1 MCHATGTLL
10 KEPQRVTSSEHR
22 LGARSRAQSGGDMT
36 DPVVDIQGD
45 KIEIGPFVVID
56 RDIAEHLGSES
67 PEGQSRAIRDAVVIG
82 MKVILNER
90 VSLATDTILD
100 RVERQINDLLGNP
113 DLQEEGTPFGAI
125 ISEIT
130 QLREE
135 IREQKF
141 KKRYSSSE
149 KGSEYEDFVAG
160 LLKAEFGNS
169 VNVVQTGAQRA
180 TKVLPGK
187 KGDLT
192 IQLNPETPFELKI
205 AVEAK
210 NRDVKNFNIEMLKR
224 ETSTTLEQR
233 DVPVVLWVLPRP
245 LGEKF
250 MQDGAIQWSVDLGY
264 VMVIADEEKPDMAQP
279 MLGAAVRVAQL
290 VYHWR
295 TKMQGEFNLKF
306 AEEFVSRMKTRL
318 NSINQITTKLNAIG
332 TSQIEAYSL
341 SQTLYTELNRD
352 LQEFAKTL
360 NLDGPT
366 QEAQQ

>member
-1 MCHATGTLL
+1 MTN
-10 KEPQRVTSSEHR
+10 PVISIR
-22 LGARSRAQSGGDMT
+22 GD
-36 DPVVDIQGD
+36 
-45 KIEIGPFVVID
+45 EITVGSFVVISA
-56 RDIAEHLGSES
+56 DIADHLGSES

-141 KKRYSSSE
+141 KKKYLASE

-210 NRDVKNFNIEMLKR
+210 NRDAKSFNIEVLKR

-245 LGEKF
+245 LGEKL

-264 VMVIADEEKPDMAQP
+264 VMVIADEEKPVMAQP

-295 TKMQGEFNLKF
+295 TKMQGEFNLKS

-318 NSINQITTKLNAIG
+318 NSIKQITTKLDAIG
-332 TSQIEAYSL
+332 TSQNEAYLL
-341 SQTLYTELNRD
+341 SQALYQELNRD
-352 LQEFAKTL
+352 LQEFAKAM
-360 NLDGPT
+360 NLDEPMKDSP
-366 QEAQQ
+366 Q